1 MARNDGSLIFDT
13 KIDRK
18 GFEDGVSKL
27 GSMGTKAF
35 GAVTKIVAG
44 TATAVAG
51 IGIASIKVGSTFSSA
66 MSGVAATMGIT
77 VDEINQ
83 GSESFEMLKAAAKE
97 AGATTKYS
105 ASESAEAL
113 NYLAL
118 AGYDAE
124 KSVEALP
131 KVLNLAAAGGLD
143 LAYASDLVTD
153 SMSALGME
161 TDELEGFVD
170 ELAKTSQK
178 SNTDVAQLG
187 EAILNIG
194 GTAKIMAGGT
204 VELNTQLGILADNGI
219 KGAEGGTA
227 LRNVL
232 LSLSAPTDKQAKA
245 MKELGVETYDANG
258 NFRSTDDIFQ
268 DLNGTLGDMSKKER
282 TEVLSELFNK
292 VDLKA
297 ANALLAGSGE
307 RFGELSNE
315 IANADGAAENM
326 AETLNNNLKGKIGL
340 LKSALEGLG
349 IEIYESV
356 DAPLMNVADAAVEMV
371 GRLSDA
377 FKKEGVAG
385 LVSELGSILSDMV
398 AEVAKATPKFLR
410 VAVDMMKAFIKGI
423 MDNKGELIDS
433 AIEIIT
439 LLVDTFFEILPEM
452 LELGIDLVLSLID
465 GMIDTIPDLM
475 DGVMQLIDTIIDKI
489 IDNLP
494 EILEMGIEILLKLIE
509 GLIKAIP
516 RLIEMI
522 PQIIG
527 AIADTL
533 LAHDWGG
540 VAISL
545 INMIIDGLLSM
556 IDSLFTAGWELVKAI
571 GRGIKNGFGAIFD
584 LGVDIV
590 KGLWQGM
597 GSMKDWVVDKVVG
610 LGKSIADGFKS
621 FFGIKSPSTLM
632 AEFGLNIVEGLALG
646 IKDNKTKAEKA
657 MYDMAQSIVKE
668 YDRLGDAIITGLKN
682 RYREEER
689 VQLESLRKQTDE
701 IRKESDK
708 RIKEYNRERAAKLKA
723 LDIETSQAEKEL
735 QSQID
740 AINGKTN
747 KENKAIREQ
756 SYQKALSEKRKAID
770 LARSKDEREK
780 LEEELN
786 QMILDKERERL
797 LEQRQA
803 QIESLRQEMDRVR
816 DQASKKRVA
825 IDEEYNR
832 KIENE
837 NKKLESTLKYYDNEM
852 EATKKH
858 YAYLLREEELQ
869 AEARYLVLEENND
882 ELIDL
887 LEFYNPSWQNKGQ
900 SFGESL
906 LLGLNSMKTPIQNEI
921 DSILGMLDQADR
933 DYASKMNG
941 GTGKRYEDN
950 AQNHNIIQAK
960 KDWER
965 FREQGDIEGMRAV
978 EALADEMRRQ
988 GGTIGADVSLE
999 DALRYSRSMQS
1010 NVAQSAGTMPR
1021 GQSSITNNNDNGII
1035 QNVNIVNPEGTPSEN
1050 ARQLKKAGRE
1060 LALGY

>member
-1 MARNDGSLIFDT
+1 MAYDGSLIFDT
-13 KIDRK
+13 NIDPK
-18 GFEDGVSKL
+18 GFKEGVGKL
-27 GSMGTKAF
+27 GNIGKKAF
-35 GAVTKIVAG
+35 GAVTTSV
-44 TATAVAG
+44 TAVATAIG
-51 IGIASIKVGSTFSSA
+51 AVGIASAKVGSGFESQ
-66 MSGVAATMGIT
+66 MSGVASTMGIT
-77 VDEINQ
+77 VDEINN
-83 GSESFEMLKAAAKE
+83 GSESFELLKKAAKD
-97 AGATTKYS
+97 AGASTKYS
-105 ASESAEAL
+105 AGESAEAL

-131 KVLNLAAAGGLD
+131 KVLNLAAAGGLE
-143 LAYASDLVTD
+143 LGYASDLVTD

-161 TDELEGFVD
+161 TDQLEGFVD

-178 SNTDVAQLG
+178 SNTNVSQLG

-268 DLNGTLGDMSKKER
+268 DLNGTLGDMSEKER

-315 IANADGAAENM
+315 IANSENAAAEM
-326 AETLNNNLKGKIGL
+326 AETLNDNLKGKIGL
-340 LKSALEGLG
+340 LTSALEGLG
-349 IEIYESV
+349 IGIYESME
-356 DAPLMNVADAAVEMV
+356 APLKGVVETVTDYVGQISNVLTAHEDIEASAAELGMTAEELGYDLSQVPNGLDGAVEVIGDILADIIVKVADSAPKLLKAAVD
-371 GRLSDA
+371 LIKS
-377 FKKEGVAG
+377 FIEG
-385 LVSELGSILSDMV
+385 ILKNKDDVVQS
-398 AEVAKATPKFLR
+398 
-410 VAVDMMKAFIKGI
+410 AVD
-423 MDNKGELIDS
+423 
-433 AIEIIT
+433 IIT
-439 LLVDTFFEILPEM
+439 LLIETFFDLLPLILETGIELLIAFVEGILDSLPELVEGGKEM
-452 LELGIDLVLSLID
+452 IDTLINVLVDNLPELIKMGIEIQLAFIQGLIASLPQLID
-465 GMIDTIPDLM
+465 GVLQMVD
-475 DGVMQLIDTIIDKI
+475 VIIDVI

-494 EILEMGIEILLKLIE
+494 EIVLMGIEIIVALIG

-516 RLIEMI
+516 QLVSRI
-522 PQIIG
+522 PEIID
-527 AIADTL
+527 AIAGA
-533 LAHDWGG
+533 LAEG
-540 VAISL
+540 I
-545 INMIIDGLLSM
+545 
-556 IDSLFTAGWELVKAI
+556 VK
-571 GRGIKNGFGAIFD
+571 IFD
-584 LGVDIV
+584 IGVDMV
-590 KGLWQGM
+590 KGLWEGIK
-597 GSMKDWVVDKVVG
+597 SMTSWIGDKVKGFASGV
-610 LGKSIADGFKS
+610 ANGFKS
-621 FFGIKSPSTLM
+621 FFGINSPSTLM

-657 MYDMAQSIVKE
+657 MYDTAQSITQE

-708 RIKEYNRERAAKLKA
+708 RIKEYNREK
-723 LDIETSQAEKEL
+723 
-735 QSQID
+735 
-740 AINGKTN
+740 
-747 KENKAIREQ
+747 
-756 SYQKALSEKRKAID
+756 
-770 LARSKDEREK
+770 
-780 LEEELN
+780 
-786 QMILDKERERL
+786 
-797 LEQRQA
+797 
-803 QIESLRQEMDRVR
+803 
-816 DQASKKRVA
+816 
-825 IDEEYNR
+825 
-832 KIENE
+832 
-837 NKKLESTLKYYDNEM
+837 
-852 EATKKH
+852 
-858 YAYLLREEELQ
+858 
-869 AEARYLVLEENND
+869 
-882 ELIDL
+882 
-887 LEFYNPSWQNKGQ
+887 
-900 SFGESL
+900 
-906 LLGLNSMKTPIQNEI
+906 NEI